1 MCKEFEWYKLILSDC
16 DILCA
21 STKNLNSAG
30 REEGGVKL
38 ETKKDPRDEVAV
50 CALHCAC
57 KVFRGLVHII

>member
-1 MCKEFEWYKLILSDC
+1 MPSDC

-21 STKNLNSAG
+21 SPKNLNSAG

-57 KVFRGLVHII
+57 KVFRGLVF

>member
-30 REEGGVKL
+30 REEGGEKL

-57 KVFRGLVHII
+57 KVFRGLVF